1 MVENSNN
8 KKRGNVK
15 KKIEY
20 SYLAPCQIEKREDLM
35 LNFLKNQIKK
45 LTENAKTTAP
55 IAESKGSN
63 FQESNSNTG
72 YYLIRSKLN
81 GMVLDIAGN
90 NPEPN
95 ANVVVHPVH
104 GTYGAANQQWQITG
118 NGLIKSR
125 LNGFV
130 LDIQA
135 SNTEPFT
142 PVVVNPVNGSD
153 GTPNQQW
160 TNSKN
165 GLLKSK
171 LNGLVLDIIGS
182 INEPFTPVVMYPVN
196 ETNGT
201 PNQQWEFVPIPA
213 EALAEPLQ
221 T

>member
-1 MVENSNN
+1 MV
-8 KKRGNVK
+8 
-15 KKIEY
+15 
-20 SYLAPCQIEKREDLM
+20 
-35 LNFLKNQIKK
+35 NFFKNLIKK
-45 LTENAKTTAP
+45 LTETPKTTAP
-55 IAESKGSN
+55 IAEV
-63 FQESNSNTG
+63 QETKSQVSNSNSG

-95 ANVVVHPVH
+95 ANVVVHPVQ

-130 LDIQA
+130 LDIEGN
-135 SNTEPFT
+135 NTEPFT

-160 TNSKN
+160 TNSKD
-165 GLLKSK
+165 GLIKSK
-171 LNGLVLDIIGS
+171 VNGLVLDILGS
-182 INEPFTPVVMYPVN
+182 MNEPFTPVVMYEVN

-201 PNQQWEFVPIPA
+201 PNQQWEFVPIPS
-213 EALAEPLQ
+213 EALAETLLK
-221 T
+221 